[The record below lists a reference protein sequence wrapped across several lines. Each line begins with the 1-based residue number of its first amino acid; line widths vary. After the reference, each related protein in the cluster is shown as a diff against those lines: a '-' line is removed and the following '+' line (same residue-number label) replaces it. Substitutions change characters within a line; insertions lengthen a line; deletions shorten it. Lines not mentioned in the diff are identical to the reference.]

1 MDAQDFRSL
10 QEAYM
15 EVVENQQL
23 DEAEGSYGQTPKSSL
38 RYGDRWQKDLKTYK
52 TTKAGSYSGKRLVHK
67 NDPDAG
73 NFGKRST
80 PQVGSSA
87 GDPRRT
93 HFRSRIGMTPS
104 DREEMRGEIPT
115 KPGGMPKGKK
125 LARQKASGV
134 SAESFDIYDI
144 ILSHLLDE
152 GYAETVESAQAIMV
166 NMSEE
171 WRDEIVEEML
181 DEANKA
187 EKMLGLT
194 PRQREQARNLHQYT
208 GKPIFYGTNPNR
220 RKKPDRSDPIL
231 NKSHKDMTAKR
242 QASHKAG
249 RHLRGDTGES
259 GNVVRS
265 RYQANKDHK
274 DGYPSIKR
282 VDT

>member
-1 MDAQDFRSL
+1 MDAKDIRNI

-15 EVVENQQL
+15 EVYQEL
-23 DEAEGSYGQTPKSSL
+23 DEAKFEQDKSPLEKEDIRNKRRFNTSKNRDNKTEWRRGVNTLQRGLKKPTPE
-38 RYGDRWQKDLKTYK
+38 
-52 TTKAGSYSGKRLVHK
+52 
-67 NDPDAG
+67 
-73 NFGKRST
+73 
-80 PQVGSSA
+80 
-87 GDPRRT
+87 
-93 HFRSRIGMTPS
+93 S
-104 DREEMRGEIPT
+104 DRRKSIVFEPYDDPIHVKSKLSKMRRKTAKNNI
-115 KPGGMPKGKK
+115 
-125 LARQKASGV
+125 V
-134 SAESFDIYDI
+134 SFREDYDIYDI